1 MGQAIPTGGS
11 YPWGGNT
18 YDAMKME
25 TSDSMRHSNSSKMY
39 KSVDS
44 SKGNLGDLTL
54 AKTNRLFIAYW
65 WKPVV
70 DPMDIGG
77 SDKFVRA
84 GEDSG
89 MHFSWTQHQ
98 AHVYAPD
105 YCGNTWRD
113 TVPYPGNVNDWNLHE
128 VLIDSSN
135 LRYTIKV
142 NGTLFYDNISWS
154 GCSASMNYVGSIGWD
169 ANELY
174 YTLSTWMDDIYV
186 DDSFQ
191 RVAICS
197 ESTLGSPPYHCEFQ
211 PATSWNDTSITITL
225 NRGSFGSTDSA
236 YLYVFNSSNTA
247 SSGYAITFGSGGGGD
262 TTAPTVSI
270 STSDPSSTT
279 SKSFTIAGTSSDT
292 VGVTEVT

>member
-1 MGQAIPTGGS
+1 MTYLSVFLFVLVAILGWFGEAQSQPSINSVTGTLNHGQSVIISGSSFGTKTHAAPSLWDTVDNISAYSSVSDGQAIPTGGS

-98 AHVYAPD
+98 AYVYAPD

-174 YTLSTWMDDIYV
+174 
-186 DDSFQ
+186 
-191 RVAICS
+191 
-197 ESTLGSPPYHCEFQ
+197 
-211 PATSWNDTSITITL
+211 
-225 NRGSFGSTDSA
+225 
-236 YLYVFNSSNTA
+236 
-247 SSGYAITFGSGGGGD
+247 
-262 TTAPTVSI
+262 
-270 STSDPSSTT
+270 
-279 SKSFTIAGTSSDT
+279 
-292 VGVTEVT
+292 